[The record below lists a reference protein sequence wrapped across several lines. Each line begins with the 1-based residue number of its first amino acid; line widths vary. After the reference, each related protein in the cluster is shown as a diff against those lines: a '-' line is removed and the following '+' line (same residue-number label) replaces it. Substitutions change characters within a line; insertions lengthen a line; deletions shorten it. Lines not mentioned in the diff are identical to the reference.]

1 MGQIMKAQ
9 LYQLKRNKLNYVVF
23 VGLVFMQCTT
33 LLGEIGFSSTTVT
46 AGSYVAAN
54 GGYIMSVALMFALM
68 LTGSICGEDF
78 IDKTVNYELMSG
90 HLRRELYFGRAVLSL
105 LIGTAGT
112 IILNIVPVAV
122 ACIMNGWGDE
132 LSAWEVFLR
141 YILSVLP
148 VLRLVCE
155 FVFIS
160 YIVKNS
166 YAVMALGFVVS
177 MAGSAWMELFK
188 AGDFIFLGTGNLQML
203 FDFTSWSTYT
213 LAGEKEIMVYDA
225 VLSAGDVAGTVLASV
240 LIGGLFLILGYL
252 YFEED
257 DLN

>member
-1 MGQIMKAQ
+1 MRQIMKAQ
-9 LYQLKRNKLNYVVF
+9 LYQLKRNKLNYVIF
-23 VGLVFMQCTT
+23 VVLAFMQCTT
-33 LLGEIGFSSTTVT
+33 LVGEIGFSSKTVT
-46 AGSYVAAN
+46 AGIYVAEN
-54 GGYIMSVALMFALM
+54 GGYVMAVALIFGLM

-90 HLRRELYFGRAVLSL
+90 HLRRELFFGRAVLSL

-112 IILNIVPVAV
+112 IILNIVPIAA

-132 LSAWEVFLR
+132 VSAWEVFLR

-148 VLRLVCE
+148 VLRLICE

-160 YIVKNS
+160 YIIKNS
-166 YAVMALGFVVS
+166 YIVMALGFVVS
-177 MAGSAWMELFK
+177 MAGDAWIELLG
-188 AGDFIFLGTGNLQML
+188 AGNLIFLGTGNLHML

-225 VLSAGDVAGTVLASV
+225 ALPAGDVAGTVLASI

-252 YFEED
+252 YFEKD